1 MMCVVR
7 PVHDLRWHG
16 LPQDGRVLN
25 IGHEQSCQRACHGS
39 LASATL
45 ASAPAD
51 AAHTIPGPV
60 AKSFSMGS
68 YKGHA
73 GTIVNRRH
81 ACYYQHM
88 RLHSVSTLETHRFTR
103 TAEAATSSRN
113 PKTLPRTEPK
123 TAPFS
128 VTVETMMMAVG
139 GVGAAGVRGISGGVG
154 GGGVGGGGT

>member
-88 RLHSVSTLETHRFTR
+88 YAVTLYVDTR
-103 TAEAATSSRN
+103 NSPFHQDSRGGDQQQKSEDAAQNR
-113 PKTLPRTEPK
+113 
-123 TAPFS
+123 A
-128 VTVETMMMAVG
+128 
-139 GVGAAGVRGISGGVG
+139 
-154 GGGVGGGGT
+154 